1 MKSIVILLI
10 LAFIPLMAFAQ
21 SPEINIDG
29 NWCHFARSTENA
41 GDEVF
46 VGGCD
51 GQIDVVGGVANGYAR
66 VPFKRNGNRLVSQT
80 ITSADAPGIKCELV
94 ESNGTTYIS
103 EEWESIIRARRGWVT
118 FELTC
123 KNGKQAQ

>member
-1 MKSIVILLI
+1 MKSIFVLLI
-10 LAFIPLMAFAQ
+10 LAFIPFVAFAQ
-21 SPEINIDG
+21 SPEINIGG

-66 VPFKRNGNRLVSQT
+66 VFKRNGNKLVSQT
-80 ITSADAPGIKCELV
+80 ITSENADPDIKCQLV
-94 ESNGTTYIS
+94 ESNGKTYES
-103 EEWESIIRARRGWVT
+103 TEWVSKIRARGRWVT

-123 KNGKQAQ
+123 KNGD